1 MPRALRLVLVA
12 TLALLLAAC
21 GTAPPGTPPPDDVPV
36 VLADETLVLDGT
48 LRAALSSADLT
59 TGELRF
65 SGLATDAFQV
75 GQVLASEPSDA
86 APMGL
91 LRRVREVRAEGDT
104 LVLETDVAALDDALV
119 SGRVHL
125 ETALRAE
132 DVVEVSNLALG
143 GTVRLAAPSAERSD
157 DDAFIDLEFDRVL
170 LGDRFDPDNQL
181 RIDGRIRIDPV
192 LTFDATVSLFQPNEV
207 LARIDV
213 DERIELRLTG
223 TFTREIEEELELA
236 RVTFGSYV
244 VPVGPLP
251 VVLTPEL
258 RLVIGVDGEVRLR
271 FSAGVARDATM
282 ALGARY
288 RAGSGWSFIDQRS
301 ASFEALPV
309 ELDASMRVRAYA
321 RADFA
326 IYLYGML
333 GAGVYATGQLEADAQ
348 LGRSPFF
355 TLTAGLDAGIAIEG
369 RYLLSFLDRIERPL
383 FQVRRE
389 LTRSSNAPPT
399 LAIATPASGSV
410 DVGRPVAL
418 SATVSDREDGAA
430 CCDVRWHVT
439 PGTSITPSA
448 ANRVAT
454 GRNAEHTFLD
464 VGTYTIAVVAIDS
477 DGAAT
482 SQTRTVSVTATP
494 PQPYLTVPPVAL
506 RATLAYE
513 VRYGARDDNVP
524 GGFLDCTGLTLSVTG
539 ATVGPAQ
546 VRGND
551 CVSNVVFANAGSFT
565 ATVDATDPF
574 GTPGSVSTT
583 VAVAAAPVNPPP
595 EIASFTVTMANGNTW
610 VDGGDILYVAGSG
623 SPVFPLGVNVSASSP
638 AGVPLTYTFAYTV
651 TPTTGAVSEGAFASG
666 VATPTI
672 QVEVGAFEIATGGS
686 TTGRFTLTV
695 IVDDGETQVPA
706 SISIDYQKV
715 FN

>member
-1 MPRALRLVLVA
+1 MPRALRLALVA
-12 TLALLLAAC
+12 ALALLLAAC

-36 VLADETLVLDGT
+36 VLADETLVLDEA
-48 LRAALSSADLT
+48 LRAALSSADLG

-65 SGLATDAFQV
+65 DGLAADAFQV
-75 GQVLASEPSDA
+75 GQVLASEPSEA

-132 DVVEVSNLALG
+132 DVVEVTNLALA
-143 GTVRLAAPSAERSD
+143 GTVRLAAPSVERA

-236 RVTFGSYV
+236 RVSFGSYV

-355 TLTAGLDAGIAIEG
+355 TLTAGLDAGIAVEG
-369 RYLLSFLDRIERPL
+369 RYLLSFLGRIEQPL

-389 LTRSSNAPPT
+389 LTRSSNAPP
-399 LAIATPASGSV
+399 AVSIATPAAGSV

-430 CCDVRWHVT
+430 CCDVRWHVA

-454 GRNAEHTFLD
+454 GRNAEHTFAA

-482 SQTRTVSVTATP
+482 TESRTVSVAATP

-524 GGFLDCTGLTLSVTG
+524 GGFLDCTGLTLSMTG

-546 VRGND
+546 ARGND
-551 CVSNVVFANAGSFT
+551 CVSSVVFANAGSFT

-583 VAVAAAPVNPPP
+583 LTVAAAPVNPPP
-595 EIASFTVTMANGNTW
+595 VIASFTVMTATGTGW
-610 VDGGDILYVAGSG
+610 FDGGDFVYVSALNAPDFPLTATVSAT
-623 SPVFPLGVNVSASSP
+623 SPV
-638 AGVPLTYTFAYTV
+638 GVPLTYTFAYVAEPSTGGTV
-651 TPTTGAVSEGAFASG
+651 EGSFASG
-666 VATPTI
+666 VATPSV
-672 QVEVGAFEIATGGS
+672 QVSLGAFESATLS
-686 TTGRFTLTV
+686 TTTGRFTLTV

-706 SISIDYQKV
+706 SVSVTYLRVLQ
-715 FN
+715 